1 MPKSSRVLE
10 LIAHNI
16 RSAENIG
23 SLFRTCDSLGISKL
37 WITGY
42 SPTPDHPRVEKTA
55 LGAER
60 IVEWGHSTDVEFVIH
75 RLKEDGYRIVGL
87 ELDRRSVDL
96 LDYHGPDRIALLLGN
111 EVEGISPSLLDLCDD
126 VVAIRQQGKKESL
139 NVGVAAAIAS
149 FWILNCP

>member
-1 MPKSSRVLE
+1 MTHPSRVLH

-23 SLFRTCDSLGISKL
+23 SLFRTCDSLGVTKL

-60 IVEWGHSTDVEFVIH
+60 TVDWEQATDVEGIL
-75 RLKEDGYRIVGL
+75 RKLKEDGLRVVGL

-96 LDYHGPDRIALLLGN
+96 LSYEAPNRVALLLGN
-111 EVEGISPSLLDLCDD
+111 EVDGISPSLLDLCDD
-126 VVAIRQQGKKESL
+126 VVSIRQQGKKESL
-139 NVGVAAAIAS
+139 NVSVAAAIAS
-149 FWILNCP
+149 FWILNRA

>member
-1 MPKSSRVLE
+1 MTHPSRVLH

-16 RSAENIG
+16 RSAENVG
-23 SLFRTCDSLGISKL
+23 SLFRTCDSLGVTKL

-42 SPTPDHPRVEKTA
+42 SPTPEHPRVEKTA

-60 IVEWGHSTDVEFVIH
+60 TVDWEQRTDVESVINE
-75 RLKEDGYRIVGL
+75 LKDRHFRIVGL

-96 LDYHGPDRIALLLGN
+96 LSYEAPRDVALLLGN
-111 EVEGISPSLLDLCDD
+111 EVEGITPSLLDLCDD
-126 VVAIRQQGKKESL
+126 VVSIVQHGKKESL

-149 FWILNCP
+149 FWILNRK